1 MKFLAEKMSGGVEK
15 GKLAM
20 CCRVLEVSRQ
30 GHYQYLAR
38 QNRPW
43 KYQGLADAIL
53 EIREED
59 VFNDTYGR
67 RRMYQ
72 ALTLKQPEG
81 ITIPSERTVYRIM
94 KHLGL
99 IHRPKR
105 RPNSITKEDW
115 KARTSDDP
123 LKRDFFAE
131 KPPEK
136 CVTDITEIKAKDRKL
151 YVLAIFDCFDLS
163 VLGLAMDDNMRAGL
177 CAEKRSHS
185 FWCARSGAGMSKQQF
200 LCHIRIGRATRCA
213 CRCFLPG

>member
-1 MKFLAEKMSGGVEK
+1 MGF
-15 GKLAM
+15 
-20 CCRVLEVSRQ
+20 
-30 GHYQYLAR
+30 
-38 QNRPW
+38 
-43 KYQGLADAIL
+43 
-53 EIREED
+53 REED

-81 ITIPSERTVYRIM
+81 ITVPSERTVYRIM

-99 IHRPKR
+99 IHCPKR
-105 RPNSITKEDW
+105 WPNSITKEER
-115 KARTSDDP
+115 KARTSDDL

-131 KPPEK
+131 KALEK
-136 CVTDITEIKAKDRKL
+136 CVTDITEIKAKDGKL

-163 VLGLAMDDNMRAGL
+163 ALGLAMDDNMRARL

-200 LCHIRIGRATRCA
+200 LCHIRSGRATRCA

>member
-1 MKFLAEKMSGGVEK
+1 MEK

-30 GHYQYLAR
+30 GHYQYLTR

-53 EIREED
+53 EILEED

-131 KPPEK
+131 KPLEK
-136 CVTDITEIKAKDRKL
+136 CVTDITEIKAKDGKSH
-151 YVLAIFDCFDLS
+151 VLAIFDCFDLS